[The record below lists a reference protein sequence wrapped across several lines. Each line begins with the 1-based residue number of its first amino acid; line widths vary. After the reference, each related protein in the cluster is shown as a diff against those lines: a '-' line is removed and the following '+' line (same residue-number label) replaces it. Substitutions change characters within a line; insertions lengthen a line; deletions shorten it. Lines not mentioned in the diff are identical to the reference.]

1 MRLTFLMAPLLL
13 VACKEQRP
21 PAPTQEQSAQLNEAE
36 NMLNAEEAN
45 EQGSKPNTS
54 EPAART
60 P

>member
-1 MRLTFLMAPLLL
+1 MRLTFLLAPLLL

-21 PAPTQEQSAQLNEAE
+21 PTPTQEQSAQLNEAE

-45 EQGSKPNTS
+45 EEEPKTNASQ
-54 EPAART
+54 PAARA